1 MDGEV
6 EDKAIANLFANKYST
21 LYNYVAYD
29 SDEMCDIKQ
38 QLVADISKENVKISI
53 TVDEV
58 RTAMRSMK
66 IGKSD
71 GKCVLMSDHIING
84 GHCLNV

>member
-1 MDGEV
+1 M
-6 EDKAIANLFANKYST
+6 IH
-21 LYNYVAYD
+21 
-29 SDEMCDIKQ
+29 IKQ
-38 QLVADISKENVKISI
+38 QLVADISKENAKISI

-71 GKCVLMSDHIING
+71 GKEMITFTVVL
-84 GHCLNV
+84 